1 MQYATLLYKLIACHM
16 LGDYVLQTDFLAN
29 TKGQNW
35 WHLIAHC
42 VLYTLPFAMAFG
54 IDYNI
59 LLLFV
64 SHIIIDALKARWQK
78 IDYTQDQVAH
88 IIIMVLLYI
97 V

>member
-1 MQYATLLYKLIACHM
+1 M